1 MNPILSPDDTRLVTL
16 LGVTMDTIGELAL
29 RTGNN
34 PEEILAKAL
43 YRANKRIHEI
53 GTERTMNEL
62 TVCYPLLKEAIS

>member
-1 MNPILSPDDTRLVTL
+1 MNPILSPDDIRLVTL
-16 LGVTMDTIGELAL
+16 IGVAIDTIGELAL

-43 YRANKRIHEI
+43 YRANKRVNEV

-62 TVCYPLLKEAIS
+62 ATCYPLLKEALH